1 MKSLAIALA
10 LLCTLPHS
18 AAACSLF
25 VSPEFHFRRAKRSS
39 PVPPAAVV
47 RDVDF
52 VPAMGDSDSCDG
64 VGFIAIELEFA
75 GLSDRKARDVGF
87 FVRPV
92 SGVHDT
98 GTIPAFPMAAV
109 PSARGKATIHWAWS
123 GIMPDPDGH
132 VRWRLEIVPVSRSGV
147 AGEPVAVCA
156 ATDDSCPK
164 AHEN

>member
-10 LLCTLPHS
+10 LFCALPHT

-25 VSPEFHFRRAKRSS
+25 VSPEFRFRRAKPSS
-39 PVPPAAVV
+39 PVPPKVVV
-47 RDVDF
+47 RSVDF
-52 VPAMGDSDSCDG
+52 MPSMGDADSCDG

-75 GLSDRKARDVGF
+75 GLSDRKAHDFGF
-87 FVRPV
+87 FVRAV
-92 SGVHDT
+92 SGVHDE
-98 GTIPAFPMAAV
+98 GVVPAFPMAAV
-109 PSARGKATIHWAWS
+109 SSVHGKASVHWAWT
-123 GIMPDPDGH
+123 GITPDPDGH

-164 AHEN
+164 THEN